1 MSKAIGRD
9 PLYWAAQRIISKWKR
24 WQLDSLRSS
33 RATTGHL
40 GNQAANF
47 NVGCNPT
54 REANTNNM
62 SALKSRQ
69 VPFISADTRG

>member
-1 MSKAIGRD
+1 MSKAIVRD
-9 PLYWAAQRIISKWKR
+9 PIYWAAQRIIFKWNR
-24 WQLDSLRSS
+24 GLGSLRSS
-33 RATTGHL
+33 WATTGDL

-69 VPFISADTRG
+69 APFISADTRG

>member
-1 MSKAIGRD
+1 MSKASVRD
-9 PLYWAAQRIISKWKR
+9 PIYWAAQSIILKWKR
-24 WQLDSLRSS
+24 GYSGSLRSS
-33 RATTGHL
+33 RATNGDL

-47 NVGCNPT
+47 NVGFNPT

-69 VPFISADTRG
+69 APFISADTPG

>member
-1 MSKAIGRD
+1 MSKAILRD
-9 PLYWAAQRIISKWKR
+9 PIYWAAQRIIFKWKR
-24 WQLDSLRSS
+24 GQWGSLWSS
-33 RATTGHL
+33 RATTGDA

-69 VPFISADTRG
+69 APFISADTRG